1 MDLRGSDALI
11 ATNPSATMNA
21 AGKVQ
26 ADPGFL
32 AWNALGWTGIIC
44 VVIAGWTTA
53 NPTIYR
59 AGLAFQS
66 LFPNKHRATGVILAG
81 IVATVAGVFPNLSA
95 QLLGFVG
102 TYGMILG
109 PMGAIIFVNHYFAK
123 KLGFLEDP
131 AEKSKSSFNL
141 AVLLAWLIPALPGL
155 WLILSKGVFAAYLV
169 IPAWIASAILY
180 VILGKLMFSNKNQ
193 A

>member
-1 MDLRGSDALI
+1 M
-11 ATNPSATMNA
+11 
-21 AGKVQ
+21 Q

-66 LFPNKHRATGVILAG
+66 LMPKSSHRVTGVVLAG
-81 IVATVAGVFPNLSA
+81 AVATIVGVFPNLSA

-109 PMGAIIFVNHYFAK
+109 PIGAIIFVNHYLAK
-123 KLGFLEDP
+123 PLSIHEDP
-131 AEKSKSSFNL
+131 AVAKQTTFNV
-141 AVLLAWLIPALPGL
+141 AVLLAWVIPMAAGL
-155 WLILSKGVFAAYLV
+155 WLIFKQGVFAAYLV
-169 IPAWIASAILY
+169 IPAWIASGILY
-180 VILGKLMFSNKNQ
+180 IIFAKLTHGANST
-193 A
+193 AAES

>member
-1 MDLRGSDALI
+1 M
-11 ATNPSATMNA
+11 
-21 AGKVQ
+21 
-26 ADPGFL
+26 
-32 AWNALGWTGIIC
+32 
-44 VVIAGWTTA
+44 VIAGWTTA

-66 LFPNKHRATGVILAG
+66 LFSNAPKTTGVIIAG
-81 IVATVAGVFPNLSA
+81 VVATIAGAFPNLSA

-109 PMGAIIFVNHYFAK
+109 PMGAIIFVNNYFAK
-123 KLGFLEDP
+123 RLGFNED
-131 AEKSKSSFNL
+131 AAAATKSGFNM
-141 AVLLAWLIPALPGL
+141 AVLLAWLIPAVPCL

-180 VILGKLMFSNKNQ
+180 VILGKMMFPNKSQ